1 MSIASVLP
9 TAINAEELNAKY
21 AALINNAIAEG
32 RESQIPMIVR
42 AFEAEK
48 RGTVSAPSL
57 LRRLH
62 LVK

>member
-1 MSIASVLP
+1 MSIASVVP
-9 TAINAEELNAKY
+9 TMMNNEELNAKY

-32 RESQIPMIVR
+32 RENQIPMIVR
-42 AFEAEK
+42 AFEAELH
-48 RGTVSAPSL
+48 GTKPAVSL